1 MFQLKILTDLS
12 KMPKVVETNIDEV
25 QPVIDAAIAK
35 LDGLEVTD
43 NKAEIVAA
51 DDDAAKLRK
60 MRDAI
65 KRFRIDNIA
74 LWKEPLAKFEAKCKE
89 SETKLDEAANK
100 IAAKTN
106 EVKDLWRTRK
116 REKCAAVWEAKLAEA
131 FADNAEAQA
140 APHFKAFFELWTN
153 PKTKGT
159 WCNSSVAMSTVE
171 QAMAEEIA
179 RVQGVIEATQANY
192 ANEVEEV
199 KAKAMLALYQR
210 FDIADTIKAVNDW
223 KAEQA
228 AIAERAEKE
237 RQRVAEENARMQ
249 AAKANLAV
257 KRAASGQG
265 APVPAERPTATTVA
279 QPEPAKADTPPA
291 GAEVTETY
299 RLAITGTRAALAEL
313 KQYGLKLGIIF
324 TNLDK

>member
-1 MFQLKILTDLS
+1 MFELKILTDLS

-35 LDGLEVTD
+35 LSGLEVTD
-43 NKAEIVAA
+43 NKADIVAA
-51 DDDAAKLRK
+51 DEDAAKLRK

-65 KRFRIDNIA
+65 KRFRIDHIA
-74 LWKEPLAKFEAKCKE
+74 LWKEPLAKFETKCKE
-89 SETKLDEAANK
+89 SEAKLDKAAAD

-106 EVKDLWRTRK
+106 EVKELWRTRK
-116 REKCAAVWEAKLAEA
+116 REKCAEAWQDKLAEA
-131 FADNAEAQA
+131 FADNAEVQA
-140 APHFKAFFELWTN
+140 APHFKVFFDHWCN

-159 WCNSSVAMSTVE
+159 WVNSSVTMASIE
-171 QAMAEEIA
+171 QAMAEEIS

-192 ANEVEEV
+192 ANEVDEV

-210 FDIADTIKAVNDW
+210 FDIADVIKAVNDW

-237 RQRVAEENARMQ
+237 RQ
-249 AAKANLAV
+249 AKAALAA

-265 APVPAERPTATTVA
+265 APVPAEKPTATTVT
-279 QPEPAKADTPPA
+279 QPEHDKAATPPA

-313 KQYGLKLGIIF
+313 KQYGLQLGITF